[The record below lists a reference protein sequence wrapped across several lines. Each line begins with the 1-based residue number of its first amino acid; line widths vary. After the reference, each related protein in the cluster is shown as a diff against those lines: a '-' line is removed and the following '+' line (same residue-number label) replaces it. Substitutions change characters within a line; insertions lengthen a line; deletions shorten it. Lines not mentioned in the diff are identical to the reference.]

1 MDHQRIPA
9 DRPVRIVVIGA
20 GNRAHKY
27 LEYARRHPERLQP
40 VAIVETNDLRRNE
53 LADRFGVAESGRY
66 NDYNDFF
73 SRPVA
78 ADAVLIATP
87 ENIHFDPCM
96 KAVEAGYHILLEK
109 PIAQSYDECRAIA
122 RQARKRG
129 VLVGICHVLRYHP
142 YFVKIKQIIDSG
154 ELGEIISINHVSA
167 VGIDRATHGYVRGL
181 WRRAEATNPM
191 LLAKC
196 CHDVDFLLWITGS
209 PCRKISSFGSLRWFR
224 TANAPQGSTERCIDC
239 PVESNCPYSA
249 VDLYCN
255 RRDWISNFDVPHGK
269 SLDEVLME
277 ELKQGPYGRCV
288 YRCDNNVV
296 DHQLLTM
303 ELENETIL
311 SLSMDVF
318 TQDDCRRTHIKMTHG
333 EIFGDEKSLHVR
345 RFRSGSE
352 QICDFEKLA
361 KSPFHAG
368 ADLRLIEDFVDALTR
383 PGHPFRTAV
392 EESIESHRICFEA
405 ERSRLS
411 GKTIL
416 LQS

>member
-1 MDHQRIPA
+1 MNFQKLPDN
-9 DRPVRIVVIGA
+9 RPVRLAVIGA

-40 VAIVETNDLRRNE
+40 VAIVESNDLRRTE
-53 LADRFGVAESGRY
+53 MADRFDVAESCCY
-66 NDYNDFF
+66 SDYNDFF
-73 SRPVA
+73 ARPVA

-87 ENIHFDPCM
+87 ENVHFDPCM
-96 KAVEAGYHILLEK
+96 KAIDAGYHVLLEK
-109 PIAQSYDECRAIA
+109 PIAQNYEECRTIA
-122 RQARKRG
+122 RRARERS

-142 YFVKIKQIIDSG
+142 YFAKIKEIIASG
-154 ELGEIISINHVSA
+154 ELGKIISINHVSA
-167 VGIDRATHGYVRGL
+167 VGIDRTTHGYVRGL
-181 WRRAEATNPM
+181 WRREEVTNPM

-224 TANAPQGSTERCIDC
+224 AANAPEGSTERCIDC
-239 PVESNCPYSA
+239 PVENECPYSA
-249 VDLYCN
+249 IDLYCT
-255 RRDWISNFDVPHGK
+255 RRDWISNFDIPQGHT
-269 SLDEVLME
+269 LDDVLMK
-277 ELKQGPYGRCV
+277 ELREGPYGRCV

-303 ELENETIL
+303 ELEDESIV

-333 EIFGDEKSLHVR
+333 EIFGDEKTLHVR
-345 RFRSGSE
+345 HFRKGGE
-352 QICDFEKLA
+352 QTYNFENLA

-383 PGHPFRTAV
+383 PDHPFLTTV
-392 EESIESHRICFEA
+392 EESIESHHICFEA
-405 ERSRLS
+405 EQSRLN

-416 LQS
+416 L

>member
-1 MDHQRIPA
+1 MDFQKLP
-9 DRPVRIVVIGA
+9 DNRPVRIVVIGA

-40 VAIVETNDLRRNE
+40 VAIVEKNDLRRNE
-53 LADRFGVAESGRY
+53 TADCFGIAEAGRY

-73 SRPVA
+73 DRPVT

-87 ENIHFDPCM
+87 ENIHFDPCI
-96 KAVEAGYHILLEK
+96 KAIDAGYHVLLEK
-109 PIAQSYDECRAIA
+109 PIAQNYEECRTIALRA
-122 RQARKRG
+122 RQQR

-142 YFVKIKQIIDSG
+142 YFAKIKEIIDSG
-154 ELGEIISINHVSA
+154 KLGEIISINHISA
-167 VGIDRATHGYVRGL
+167 VGIDRTSHGFVRGL
-181 WRRAEATNPM
+181 WRREEITNPM

-224 TANAPQGSTERCIDC
+224 AANAPKGSTDRCIVC
-239 PVESNCPYSA
+239 PVESECPYSA
-249 VDLYCN
+249 VDLYYN
-255 RRDWISNFDVPHGK
+255 RRDWIANFDVPQGRTIEEVL
-269 SLDEVLME
+269 LDELRT
-277 ELKQGPYGRCV
+277 GPYGRCV
-288 YRCDNNVV
+288 YHCDNNVV

-303 ELENETIL
+303 ELDDETIV

-318 TQDDCRRTHIKMTHG
+318 TQDDGRRTHIKMTHG
-333 EIFGDEKSLHVR
+333 EIFGDEKMLHVR
-345 RFRSGSE
+345 QFRSGNSH
-352 QICDFEKLA
+352 IYNFEKLA

-383 PGHPFRTAV
+383 PDHPFLTSI

>member
-109 PIAQSYDECRAIA
+109 PIAQNYDECRTIA

-224 TANAPQGSTERCIDC
+224 TAHAPQGSTERCIDC

-352 QICDFEKLA
+352 QIYNFEKLA